1 MCGVRGSCTIE
12 RVECFTANLKKMS
25 WNKGSLRKDKIGRFS
40 VRNWLLEH
48 SFESLKERPGNGLT
62 VVELSD
68 ATYLQLFTVF
78 SLLGLSGKAGVP

>member
-1 MCGVRGSCTIE
+1 M
-12 RVECFTANLKKMS
+12 
-25 WNKGSLRKDKIGRFS
+25 
-40 VRNWLLEH
+40 
-48 SFESLKERPGNGLT
+48 KERPGDGLT